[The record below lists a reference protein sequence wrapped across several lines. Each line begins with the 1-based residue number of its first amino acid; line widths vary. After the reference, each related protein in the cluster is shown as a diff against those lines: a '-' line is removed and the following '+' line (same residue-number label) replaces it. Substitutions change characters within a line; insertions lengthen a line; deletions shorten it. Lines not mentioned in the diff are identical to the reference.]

1 MNAFSLTITNGIAR
15 LVFDLPGEKV
25 NKFSFAAMEDL
36 DRHLAELE
44 GHREVRLLVL
54 TSAKP
59 GVFIAGADITMLARI
74 SEQAE
79 AEAKARE
86 GQRVFNR
93 LADLP
98 FPTMAVIDGA
108 CLGGGLECALACTW
122 RVVTDGDK
130 VKLGLPEVSLG
141 IIPGWGGTH
150 RLPRL
155 IGLRGAL
162 DLIASGR
169 PVNGKKALQM
179 GLADVYVAQA
189 FLEDELPRVINQVLD
204 PAQAA
209 ALVAKRVR
217 PFSERLMGQAPF
229 RSLVLG
235 AARKEI
241 LRKTKG
247 QFPAPLAALDVL
259 ARTAGAARER
269 GLSLEART
277 FARLAP
283 TPTCKA
289 LIDAF
294 FASEEVKKVAAKP
307 EHEAQSVGVLGAGVM
322 GGGIAWAVSA
332 AGLPVRVKDLTWD
345 AVAKGLATA
354 NGYNQA
360 LVKMKKCQPGEAN
373 LRMHR
378 IAGTLDWSGFERTDV
393 VIEAVV
399 EDLHVKRKVLAEAER
414 HVRGDTILASNTSS
428 LSITAMAE
436 GLQDPTRL
444 VGMHFFNPV
453 NRMPLV
459 EVIAGTESSP
469 EAIGRVAALA
479 QRLGK
484 TVVVV
489 RDCPGFLV
497 NRILLPYMNEAARC
511 LEDGGDVAG
520 IDAVITR
527 FGMPMGPFTLTDEV
541 GIDVGFKVARI
552 LEAGYGPR
560 HAVADLLRI
569 VYEELHL
576 LGTKAGAGFFLHN
589 GKRLDPNPA
598 IAQALAK
605 FRASRPVHDL
615 TPQEVEDRC
624 LLTMVN
630 EAARCIEEQ
639 VIEKPQLLDLAMLMG
654 TGFPPAKGGPLHYA
668 DARGIPA
675 VVDALKRLRDTHG
688 ARFEPSPLLVEMA
701 KTNRRFITRP

>member
-1 MNAFSLTITNGIAR
+1 MNAFTLTTTNGIAR

-25 NKFSFAAMEDL
+25 NKFSFEAMQDL

-44 GHREVRLLVL
+44 KRTDLRLLVL

-74 SEQAE
+74 SEVPE
-79 AEAKARE
+79 AEEKAKE

-93 LADLP
+93 LADLS
-98 FPTMAVIDGA
+98 FPTLAVIDGA

-122 RVVTDGDK
+122 RVVTDSDK

-141 IIPGWGGTH
+141 IIPGWGGTQ

-179 GLADVYVAQA
+179 GLADIYVAQA
-189 FLEDELPRVINQVLD
+189 FLHDDLPRIIDQVLD

-209 ALVAKRVR
+209 TLVAKRER
-217 PFSERLMGQAPF
+217 PFSERLMGAAPF
-229 RSLVLG
+229 RGLVLS

-241 LRKTKG
+241 RRKTRG
-247 QFPAPLAALDVL
+247 LMPAPLAALDVL
-259 ARTAGAARER
+259 ARTGGASRER
-269 GLSLEART
+269 GLAFEART

-307 EHEAQSVGVLGAGVM
+307 EHEAQVVGVLGAGVM

-332 AGLPVRVKDLTWD
+332 AGLPVRLKDLTWD

-354 NGYNQA
+354 NGYNHA
-360 LVKMKKCQPGEAN
+360 LVKMKKCQPTEAN

-378 IAGTLDWSGFERTDV
+378 IGGTLDWSGFDRTDV

-399 EDLHVKRKVLAEAER
+399 EDLNVKRKVLAEAEKHLR
-414 HVRGDTILASNTSS
+414 PGTILASNTSS

-436 GLQDPTRL
+436 GLQDPSRL

-459 EVIAGTESSP
+459 EVISGKQSSP
-469 EAIGRVAALA
+469 EAIGRVVALA
-479 QRLGK
+479 QKLGK
-484 TVVVV
+484 TVEVV

-576 LGTKAGAGFFLHN
+576 LGTKAGAGFFLHK

-598 IAQALAK
+598 IDQALAK
-605 FRASRPVHDL
+605 LRAIKPGHVLSDS
-615 TPQEVEDRC
+615 EVEDRC

-630 EAARCIEEQ
+630 ESARCIEEG
-639 VIEKPQLLDLAMLMG
+639 VIDRPQLLDLAMLMG
-654 TGFPPAKGGPLHYA
+654 TGFPPSKGGPLHYA
-668 DARGIPA
+668 DARGLPE

-688 ARFEPSPLLVEMA
+688 PRFEPAPLLVEMA
-701 KTNRRFITRP
+701 KANRRFITRP